1 MKKILSLVLALV
13 MIMSLS
19 VTAFAAETSANVTES
34 GKSATINVKG
44 TYSAGGTGSDV
55 VSVGISW
62 GAMEFTYT
70 SAGTKWDPT
79 QHKTVTTTVAGWT
92 ASGNDITVTN
102 HSNVGITASFSFASD
117 VSGVG
122 GKFYNAATD
131 GTEKASVSLARAEE
145 NSALDSVKDTV
156 YFVINEGTIDKSYT
170 TLGTI
175 TVTIAQATN

>member
-1 MKKILSLVLALV
+1 MKKIISLILALV

-19 VTAFAAETSANVTES
+19 VTAFAAETNT
-34 GKSATINVKG
+34 GGDTTITVKG

-79 QHKTVTTTVAGWT
+79 QHKTVTTTEAGWS

-117 VSGVG
+117 VTGIG
-122 GKFYNAATD
+122 GKFYDAATD
-131 GTEKASVSLARAEE
+131 GTEKASMSLARAEE